1 MAYII
6 GQYNHTKASGDDA
19 SFVTA
24 ITEGVVRRRE
34 NLGDMGIMGDS
45 LNPFEDEC
53 ITGLTLS
60 LNHYYYF
67 RCQIKRMTEDQTFTI
82 KLVNYDTT
90 AIGNVEQFI
99 KQINVR
105 GGERE
110 EWVSVEFLFH
120 PIVQFD
126 TILFQLK
133 RAIDDFRTMIR
144 YPKIA
149 YQQLSIINNIIPL
162 QIAPN
167 INLLKIGVQ
176 SRPGLTLCI
185 NGEEMHTSR
194 SGIFEIKNGVIAVDF
209 FSALNAAQEANTNPL
224 DTSSVE
230 GWKKWMN
237 EEIETIEHSSMT
249 SAQKEA
255 AYRALNSKSF
265 FGTTKK
271 YEIDSFTLDYM
282 YMS

>member
-6 GQYNHTKASGDDA
+6 GQYNHNKASGDDA
-19 SFVTA
+19 SFVTP
-24 ITEGVVRRRE
+24 ITEGTVKRRE
-34 NLGDMGIMGDS
+34 TLGDIGLMDAS
-45 LNPFEDEC
+45 LDPFEDEC
-53 ITGLTLS
+53 ITGLNLEPS
-60 LNHYYYF
+60 NYYYF
-67 RCQIKRMTEDQTFTI
+67 RCQIKRTTEDQTFTI
-82 KLVNYDTT
+82 KLVNFDSMI
-90 AIGNVEQFI
+90 IGNVEQFI
-99 KQINVR
+99 KQVNIR

-133 RAIDDFRTMIR
+133 RTIEDFRTMIR

-149 YQQLSIINNIIPL
+149 YQQLSIINNIIPK

-167 INLLKIGVQ
+167 VSLLKVGVQ
-176 SRPGLTLCI
+176 SRPGFTLCI

-194 SGIFEIKNGVIAVDF
+194 SGILEIKNGVILIDF
-209 FSALNAAQEANTNPL
+209 FSAVNAAQETNTSLTDQNSL
-224 DTSSVE
+224 A
-230 GWKKWMN
+230 GWEAYIN
-237 EEIETIEHSSMT
+237 EEIEIIEHSSM
-249 SAQKEA
+249 SSSQKEA
-255 AYRALNSKSF
+255 AYRAINSKSF

-282 YMS
+282 YTN